1 MIPLLRRPACV
12 AVAGLLLVTGSS
24 PSATASLGPNNY
36 LETSAGQG
44 AREPDKS
51 SNLYLVRRFR
61 YPGGGGDGYVGTD
74 TDFSGRFAYGG
85 HYGPRGGIHIFDITG
100 DEPTRV
106 SFFGCPGNQNDVA
119 VVSPGIV
126 ALGFHSSRCAK
137 VESGIQ
143 LIDVRDPKR
152 PKLLGAVEI
161 PDGGTHT
168 LTVYPGKPIIYSSN
182 SGSGSDESIVDASDP
197 NNPRIVNVFDS
208 GPNVGCHDV
217 SFWFKEDEKL
227 AFCAGS
233 GGGSQIWDVSDP
245 FEPTIISEIIN
256 PAIFFHHSIAATPD
270 GKFLAIG
277 DESFATCTGTSAP
290 AGAIWF
296 YDIRDR
302 SAPKLVGYFGLGR
315 DAALFCTAHNFEFI
329 PGTRFLVASWY
340 GGGMNVIDASDP
352 ANPKE
357 VAHFQDAGTDY
368 WSAFWHEGRIYASGI
383 PGLDVFEIEG
393 LREGP

>member
-1 MIPLLRRPACV
+1 MGGRPPGTSPRRIVRSGIRTCAAAIALLSIV
-12 AVAGLLLVTGSS
+12 GTAGAT
-24 PSATASLGPNNY
+24 TASV
-36 LETSAGQG
+36 TTRDA
-44 AREPDKS
+44 DKS
-51 SNLYLVRRFR
+51 PNVHLVKRFR
-61 YPGGGGDGYVGTD
+61 YHGDSVAGYVGTD
-74 TDFSGRFAYGG
+74 TDFQGRFAYGG
-85 HYGPRGGIHIFDITG
+85 HYGNRGGIHVFDISGNT
-100 DEPTRV
+100 PRKV
-106 SFFGCPGNQNDVA
+106 SFIGCPGNQNDVA
-119 VVSPGIV
+119 VVRPGIV

-143 LIDVRDPKR
+143 LIDVRDPVR

-168 LTVYPGKPIIYSSN
+168 LTVYPGRPIIYSSN
-182 SGSGSDESIVDASDP
+182 SGSASDESIVDVSDP

-208 GPNVGCHDV
+208 GPNVGCHDL
-217 SFWFKEDEKL
+217 SFWFKRGEKL

-233 GGGSQIWDVSDP
+233 GGGSQIWDVAEP
-245 FEPTIISEIIN
+245 FEPKIVSEIVN

-302 SAPKLVGYFGLGR
+302 TSPQLVGYFGLGR
-315 DAALFCTAHNFEFI
+315 DAPLFCTAHNFEWI

-357 VAHFQDAGTDY
+357 VAHFQDPGTDY
-368 WSAFWHEGRIYASGI
+368 WSAFWHQGRIYASGI

-393 LREGP
+393 LRQGR